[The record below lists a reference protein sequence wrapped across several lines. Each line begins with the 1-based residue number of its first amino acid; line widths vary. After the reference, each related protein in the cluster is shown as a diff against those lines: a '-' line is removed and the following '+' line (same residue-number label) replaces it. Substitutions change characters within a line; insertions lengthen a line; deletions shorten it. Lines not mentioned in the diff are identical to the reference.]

1 MENALNA
8 YRIMW
13 VFVFFDLPT
22 FTKQEK
28 SDHAKFRKDLM
39 KEGFKMFQFSIYA
52 RHSAS
57 RENAEVHIRR
67 VKAFLPDKGSIGIMT
82 ITDKQFGDIEIY
94 YGKKIAPPPID
105 SPQQLQL
112 F

>member
-22 FTKQEK
+22 LTKQERA
-28 SDHAKFRKDLM
+28 DQAKFRKNLM
-39 KEGFKMFQFSIYA
+39 KEGFQMFQLSIYA

-57 RENAEVHIRR
+57 RENAEVYIRR
-67 VKAFLPDKGSIGIMT
+67 IKSFLPDKGTIAIMT
-82 ITDKQFGDIEIY
+82 ITDKQFGDIAIY
-94 YGKKIAPPPID
+94 YGKKIAPPPIG
-105 SPQQLQL
+105 SPRQLEL